1 VNCCGAPGEVEVC
14 WGEYGLV
21 GGIEYCCCGCAMM
34 PKRMAAE
41 VLQNLLYEAGAKP
54 AVRKEA
60 SPMRGSR
67 SLSSSWISASLFPH
81 ASRFRW
87 LVACG
92 GECRQ

>member
-54 AVRKEA
+54 AVRKRIQVSQQLLDKRVA
-60 SPMRGSR
+60 IPSCV
-67 SLSSSWISASLFPH
+67 SLSLAG
-81 ASRFRW
+81 RVRW
-87 LVACG
+87 
-92 GECRQ
+92 